1 MSDGLNPLNLLNRSI
16 SYFFAAHKLYQP
28 LQIKQL
34 RNPFPLN
41 FSIIL
46 VLILAT
52 SCVPNKK
59 IQYLQMNDVNADS
72 DQFPK
77 DSVLRTYTLSDFE
90 YRLQPEDILAIQVYS
105 LTQDEFDF
113 FSLKRKASGS
123 ANVQFQNLGQSLVNG
138 YLIDING
145 EIEFPVVG
153 KITLSGLTLL
163 EAENKLKDIADK
175 YLDNPVVEVKIL
187 NFRFTILG
195 EVRSEGVYS
204 SLNNRITVLEAIGLT
219 GGFTDLAD
227 KSAVKVIRR
236 SGALAEVYYLDLLNE
251 EFVNSPHYF
260 INQND
265 VIIIA
270 PLKQR
275 PFQNYFSK
283 NFSLVLSSISI
294 LVVILNTLLIK

>member
-1 MSDGLNPLNLLNRSI
+1 MTKFAKSNNIQFLCTAKNLSTLKI
-16 SYFFAAHKLYQP
+16 SH
-28 LQIKQL
+28 L
-34 RNPFPLN
+34 RNPLIFN
-41 FSIIL
+41 ISIIL
-46 VLILAT
+46 VLILIT

-90 YRLQPEDILAIQVYS
+90 YRLQPEDILSIQVYS

-123 ANVQFQNLGQSLVNG
+123 ANIQFQNPGQSLVNG
-138 YLIDING
+138 YLLDKNG

-153 KITLSGLTLL
+153 KIKLSALTLL
-163 EAENKLKDIADK
+163 EAEDKLKDITDNFLK
-175 YLDNPVVEVKIL
+175 NPVVEVKIL

-195 EVRSEGVYS
+195 EVKKEGVYS
-204 SLNNRITVLEAIGLT
+204 SLNNRISVLEAIGLT

-227 KSAVKVIRR
+227 KSIVKVIRR
-236 SGALAEVYYLDLLNE
+236 KNAVAEVYYLDLLNE
-251 EFVNSPHYF
+251 EFVNSPHYYV
-260 INQND
+260 NQND

>member
-1 MSDGLNPLNLLNRSI
+1 MR
-16 SYFFAAHKLYQP
+16 K
-28 LQIKQL
+28 
-34 RNPFPLN
+34 PFPLK
-41 FSIIL
+41 FFIIL
-46 VLILAT
+46 VLILVT

-59 IQYLQMNDVNADS
+59 IQYLQMNDVNADP

-123 ANVQFQNLGQSLVNG
+123 ANIQFGNLGQSLVNG

-145 EIEFPVVG
+145 EVEFPVVG
-153 KITLSGLTLL
+153 KIKLSGLTLL
-163 EAENKLKDIADK
+163 ESENKLKNIADK

-195 EVRSEGVYS
+195 EVNREGVYS
-204 SLNNRITVLEAIGLT
+204 TLNNRITVLEAIGLT

-227 KSAVKVIRR
+227 KSTVKVIRR
-236 SGALAEVYYLDLLNE
+236 KGALAEVYYLDLLNE
-251 EFVNSPHYF
+251 EFVNSSHYF

-265 VIIIA
+265 VIVIA

>member
-1 MSDGLNPLNLLNRSI
+1 MR
-16 SYFFAAHKLYQP
+16 KLYQP
-28 LQIKQL
+28 LQITHL
-34 RNPFPLN
+34 RKTFPLKY
-41 FSIIL
+41 SIIL
-46 VLILAT
+46 VLILVT

-59 IQYLQMNDVNADS
+59 IQYLQMNDVNADP

-90 YRLQPEDILAIQVYS
+90 YRLQPEDILSIQIYS
-105 LTQDEFDF
+105 LTLDEFDF
-113 FSLKRKASGS
+113 FSLKRKASS
-123 ANVQFQNLGQSLVNG
+123 VNNQFQNLGQSLVNG

-153 KITLSGLTLL
+153 KIKLRGFTLL

-175 YLDNPVVEVKIL
+175 YLENPVVEVKIL

-195 EVRSEGVYS
+195 EVKKEGVYS

-227 KSAVKVIRR
+227 KSTVKVIRR
-236 SGALAEVYYLDLLNE
+236 KGAMAEVYYLDLLNE

-294 LVVILNTLLIK
+294 LVVILNSVLIK